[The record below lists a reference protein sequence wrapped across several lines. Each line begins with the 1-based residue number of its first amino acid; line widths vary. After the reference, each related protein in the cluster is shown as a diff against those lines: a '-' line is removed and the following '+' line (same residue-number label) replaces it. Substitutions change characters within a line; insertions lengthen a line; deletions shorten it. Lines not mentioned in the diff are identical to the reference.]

1 MHNKTFNFEIRDLL
15 TQFIAAM
22 DDVVISR
29 YNKDREEKEK
39 IKVRYV
45 HAPKERVF
53 YDLINKAQNLT
64 LPVISVNMTGIQSE
78 PSKSFHYPFH
88 QYETKI

>member
-29 YNKDREEKEK
+29 YNKEREEKER

-45 HAPKERVF
+45 HAPK
-53 YDLINKAQNLT
+53 
-64 LPVISVNMTGIQSE
+64 
-78 PSKSFHYPFH
+78 
-88 QYETKI
+88 